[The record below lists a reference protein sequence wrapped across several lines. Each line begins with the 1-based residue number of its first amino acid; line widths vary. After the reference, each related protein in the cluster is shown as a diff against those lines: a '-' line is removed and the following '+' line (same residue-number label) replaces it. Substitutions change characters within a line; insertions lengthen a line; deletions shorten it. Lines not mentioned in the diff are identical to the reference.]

1 MAKAGV
7 LGAGSWGTALSVL
20 LSDNGH
26 QVTMW
31 SIDENEV
38 KMLNEKREHET
49 KLPGVKLP
57 DQLQITGDLEDT
69 VQGKDFLVL
78 AVPSPFT
85 RSTAAKM
92 SPYVTEGQIIV
103 DVAKGIEESTLM
115 TLSQQIR
122 QEIPQADVAVLS
134 GPSHAEE
141 VGRGIPTSV
150 VIGAKTKK
158 TAEYLQSM
166 FISNVFRVYTSPDIL
181 GIELGG
187 SLKNVIALAA
197 GIADGLGYGDNTKA
211 ALITRGIAEI
221 ARLGVKMGGK
231 IETFTGLTGI
241 GDLIVTCAS
250 VHSRNRKAGYLI
262 GQGMSMQE
270 AMDEVKMVVEG
281 VYSAKAAAQL
291 AKKYE
296 VSMPIVDEVNA
307 VLFEGKSPAEAVDDL
322 MLRESRSENM
332 ALKWETE

>member
-1 MAKAGV
+1 MANVGV

-26 QVTMW
+26 QATVW

-38 KMLNEKREHET
+38 KMLNEKREHEL

-57 DQLQITGDLEDT
+57 DDMVITGDLESAIK
-69 VQGKDFLVL
+69 GKDFLVL

-85 RSTAAKM
+85 RSTAQKI
-92 SPYVTEGQIIV
+92 SPFVAEGQIIV

-115 TLSQQIR
+115 TLSRQIE

-141 VGRGIPTSV
+141 VGRRLPTTCV
-150 VIGAKTKK
+150 VGAKTKK

-231 IETFTGLTGI
+231 IETFTGLTGM

-262 GQGMSMQE
+262 GKGMSMQE

-281 VYSAKAAAQL
+281 VYSAKAAAKL
-291 AKKYE
+291 AKKYD
-296 VSMPIVDEVNA
+296 VSMPIVEEVNA
-307 VLFEGKSPAEAVDDL
+307 VLFGGKSPADAVNDL
-322 MLRESRSENM
+322 MMRESRSENR
-332 ALKWETE
+332 ALTWDE

>member
-1 MAKAGV
+1 MANVSV

-26 QVTMW
+26 QVTIW

-38 KMLNEKREHET
+38 KMLDEKREHET
-49 KLPGVKLP
+49 KLPGVKLAE
-57 DQLQITGDLEDT
+57 DIAITGDLESA
-69 VQGKDFLVL
+69 VRGRDFLVL

-85 RSTAAKM
+85 RATARKM
-92 SPYVTEGQIIV
+92 SPFVADGQIIV

-115 TLSQQIR
+115 TLSEQIR

-141 VGRGIPTSV
+141 VGRKLPTTC
-150 VIGAKTKK
+150 VIGARSKK
-158 TAEYLQSM
+158 TAEYLQAA
-166 FISNVFRVYTSPDIL
+166 FISKVFRVYTSPDIL

-221 ARLGVKMGGK
+221 ARLGMKMGGK
-231 IETFTGLTGI
+231 IESFTGLTGI

-250 VHSRNRKAGYLI
+250 VHSRNRRAGYLI
-262 GQGMSMQE
+262 GQGMSMQA

-281 VYSAKAAAQL
+281 VYSAKAAAKL
-291 AKKYE
+291 ARKYG

-307 VLFEGKSPAEAVDDL
+307 VLFEGKSPADAVDDL
-322 MLRESRSENM
+322 MQRESRRESGSLQWDE
-332 ALKWETE
+332 

>member
-1 MAKAGV
+1 MAKVGI
-7 LGAGSWGTALSVL
+7 LGAGSWGTALAVL
-20 LSDNGH
+20 LHDNGH
-26 QVTMW
+26 DVTIW
-31 SIDENEV
+31 SIDESEV
-38 KMLNEKREHET
+38 KMLDEKREHEL
-49 KLPGVKLP
+49 KLPGVRLA
-57 DQLQITGDLEDT
+57 DDMTITGDMET
-69 VQGKDFLVL
+69 AIQGKDFLVL

-85 RSTAAKM
+85 RATAKKM
-92 SPYVTEGQIIV
+92 RPFVADGQIIV
-103 DVAKGIEESTLM
+103 DVAKGIEETTLM
-115 TLSQQIR
+115 TLSGQISE
-122 QEIPQADVAVLS
+122 EIPQADVAVLS

-141 VGRGIPTSV
+141 VGRKLPTTC

-158 TAEYLQSM
+158 TAEYLQSV
-166 FISNVFRVYTSPDIL
+166 FISKVFRVYTSPDIL

-231 IETFTGLTGI
+231 IESFTGLTGI

-281 VYSAKAAAQL
+281 VYSAKAAAKL
-291 AKKYE
+291 AEKYG
-296 VSMPIVDEVNA
+296 VSMPIVEEVNK
-307 VLFEGKSPAEAVDDL
+307 VLFEGKSPAQAVDDL
-322 MLRESRSENM
+322 MLRESRSENRG
-332 ALKWETE
+332 LQWEE

>member
-1 MAKAGV
+1 MANVGV

-20 LSDNGH
+20 LTDNGH
-26 QVTMW
+26 QVTVW

-38 KMLNEKREHET
+38 KMLREKREHEL

-57 DQLQITGDLEDT
+57 DSMVITGDLEQTIAD
-69 VQGKDFLVL
+69 KDFLVL

-85 RSTAAKM
+85 RSTAKKM
-92 SPYVTEGQIIV
+92 APYVSDGQIIV
-103 DVAKGIEESTLM
+103 DVAKGIEESTLL
-115 TLSQQIR
+115 TLSKQIE

-141 VGRGIPTSV
+141 VGRKLPTTCV
-150 VIGAKTKK
+150 VGAKTRK

-166 FISNVFRVYTSPDIL
+166 FISPVFRVYTSPDIL

-197 GIADGLGYGDNTKA
+197 GIADGL

-281 VYSAKAAAQL
+281 VYSAKAAAKL
-291 AKKYE
+291 AEKYG

-307 VLFEGKSPAEAVDDL
+307 VLFDGKSPAEAVNDL
-322 MLRESRSENM
+322 MMRESRSENR
-332 ALKWETE
+332 ALEWEE

>member
-1 MAKAGV
+1 MANVGV

-26 QVTMW
+26 QVTVW

-38 KMLNEKREHET
+38 QMLNEKREHEL

-57 DQLQITGDLEDT
+57 DDMIITGDLESA
-69 VQGKDFLVL
+69 VKGKDFLVL

-85 RSTAAKM
+85 RSTARKM
-92 SPYVTEGQIIV
+92 APFVTDGQIIV

-115 TLSQQIR
+115 TLSRQIE

-141 VGRGIPTSV
+141 VGRRLPTTCV
-150 VIGAKTKK
+150 VGAKTKK

-166 FISNVFRVYTSPDIL
+166 FISPVFRVYTSPDIL

-262 GQGMSMQE
+262 GKGMSMQE

-281 VYSAKAAAQL
+281 VYSAKAAAKL
-291 AKKYE
+291 AEKYD
-296 VSMPIVDEVNA
+296 VPMPIVNEVNA
-307 VLFEGKSPAEAVDDL
+307 VLFEGKSPAEAVKDL
-322 MLRESRSENM
+322 MLRESCSENRS
-332 ALKWETE
+332 LTWEE